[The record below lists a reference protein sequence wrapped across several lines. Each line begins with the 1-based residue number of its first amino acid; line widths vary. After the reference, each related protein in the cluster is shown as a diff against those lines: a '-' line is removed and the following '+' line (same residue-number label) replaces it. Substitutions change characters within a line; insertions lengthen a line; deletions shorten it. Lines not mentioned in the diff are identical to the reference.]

1 MLQPSEFYQLLEEF
15 YASKKR
21 TEPLFRLGTVDL
33 AYTSGLP
40 KVKLDG
46 DDTVTAKEYSHIRN
60 YSPKAGDRVMLA
72 LVGNTYII
80 IGRLRNDPLQSPD
93 TGGGGG
99 GSTSVTWSDVT
110 GKPSTFPPSTHSH
123 AISDVTGLQTALDGK
138 SSISHTHAWGDI
150 TGKPTTFT
158 PTAHSHAIADV
169 TNLQTTLDGKANTS
183 HTHVLANITDFPT
196 QTGNAG
202 KFLQT
207 NGTSLSWVASST
219 SVDWSAITGKPSAF
233 PPSAHTHTISD
244 VTDLQTTLDGKAS
257 TSHSHLWADITS
269 KPWTVSGFDLT
280 QDYGNYKMGS
290 STGSVYAYAYRP
302 RADADNLLIRSDSEI
317 RAYRASSTAYT
328 PIRASSFPTGSSINY
343 KTNIEDLSSRYDA
356 LGMIKGLRAKHYHI
370 QSNVDAGI
378 FDKPKVGFIAEM
390 VDPIFRDEDGVDIY
404 TITAMNVEAT
414 QQLDKRIAD
423 LELTVEKQAEMIEV
437 LLSIIEGGGSS

>member
-1 MLQPSEFYQLLEEF
+1 MLQPNEFYQLLEEF

-46 DDTVTAKEYSHIRN
+46 DESVTVKQYSHIRN
-60 YSPKAGDRVMLA
+60 YSPTAGDRVMLA

-80 IGRLRNDPLQSPD
+80 LGRLRNDPLQSPD

-99 GSTSVTWSDVT
+99 GPTSVTWSDVT
-110 GKPSTFPPSTHSH
+110 GKPSTFPPSSHTHS
-123 AISDVTGLQTALDGK
+123 ISDVTGLQTALDGK

-150 TGKPTTFT
+150 TGKPATFT
-158 PTAHSHAIADV
+158 PTAHSHVIADV
-169 TNLQTTLDGKANTS
+169 TNLQTTLDGKANTA
-183 HTHVLANITDFPT
+183 HKHVIANVTDFPS

-202 KFLQT
+202 RFLQT
-207 NGTSLSWVASST
+207 DGTNLSWVASST
-219 SVDWSAITGKPSAF
+219 SVTWSAITGKPTTF
-233 PPSAHTHTISD
+233 TPSAH
-244 VTDLQTTLDGKAS
+244 
-257 TSHSHLWADITS
+257 SHAWADITS
-269 KPWTVSGFDLT
+269 KPWSVSGSNLT
-280 QDYGNYKMGS
+280 QTSGNYIMGS

-302 RADADNLLIRSDSEI
+302 KVDTDNLLIRSNAEV
-317 RAYRASSTAYT
+317 RAYQATSTSYV
-328 PIRASSFPTGSSINY
+328 PVRASSFPTGSSINY

-370 QSNVDAGI
+370 QSNVDSGI
-378 FDKPKVGFIAEM
+378 FDKPKVGFIAEL
-390 VDPIFRDEDGVDIY
+390 VDPIFRDEDGVDVY

-414 QQLDKRIAD
+414 QQLDKRITE
-423 LELTVEKQAEMIEV
+423 LELTVEKQAEIIET
-437 LLSIIEGGGSS
+437 LISIIEGGESS

>member
-46 DDTVTAKEYSHIRN
+46 DESVTVKQYSHIRN
-60 YSPKAGDRVMLA
+60 YSPTAGDRVMLA

-80 IGRLRNDPLQSPD
+80 LGRLRNDPLQSPD

-110 GKPSTFPPSTHSH
+110 GKPSTFPPSSHTHS
-123 AISDVTGLQTALDGK
+123 ISDVTSLQTALDGK

-150 TGKPTTFT
+150 TGKPATFT
-158 PTAHSHAIADV
+158 PTAHSHVIADV
-169 TNLQTTLDGKANTS
+169 TNLQTTLDGKASTA
-183 HTHVLANITDFPT
+183 HTHVIANITDFPS

-219 SVDWSAITGKPSAF
+219 SVDWSAITGKPSTF
-233 PPSAHTHTISD
+233 TPSTHTHAWS
-244 VTDLQTTLDGKAS
+244 
-257 TSHSHLWADITS
+257 DITS
-269 KPWTVSGFDLT
+269 KPWSVSGSDLT
-280 QDYGNYKMGS
+280 QSSGNYIMGS
-290 STGSVYAYAYRP
+290 STGSIYAYAYRP
-302 RADADNLLIRSDSEI
+302 KVDTDNLLIRSEAEV
-317 RAYRASSTAYT
+317 RAYKATSTSYT
-328 PIRASSFPTGSSINY
+328 PVRASSFPTGSSINY
-343 KTNIEDLSSRYDA
+343 KTNIEELSSRYDA

-378 FDKPKVGFIAEM
+378 FDKPKVGFIAEL
-390 VDPIFRDEDGVDIY
+390 VDPIFRDEDGVDVY

-414 QQLDKRIAD
+414 QQLDKRITE
-423 LELTVEKQAEMIEV
+423 LELTVEKQAEIIET
-437 LLSIIEGGGSS
+437 LISIIEGGDSS